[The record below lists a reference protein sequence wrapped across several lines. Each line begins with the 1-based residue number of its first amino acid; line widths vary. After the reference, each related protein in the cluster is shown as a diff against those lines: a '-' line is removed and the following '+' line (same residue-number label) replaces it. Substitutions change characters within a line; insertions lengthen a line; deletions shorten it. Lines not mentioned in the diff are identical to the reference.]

1 MGFDFGGT
9 FTKVVSNKLIEISLG
24 DERLVWRSASSL
36 HKLRVLRGEGGGD
49 ADYLLAQK
57 SSGMI

>member
-36 HKLRVLRGEGGGD
+36 HKLRVLRGEGGGMPTICSPRK
-49 ADYLLAQK
+49 AVV
-57 SSGMI
+57 